1 MKPVLINFM
10 RRLDKTLT
18 KIHKNQR
25 IYVTT
30 DWGSVSIILHG
41 LYQAVWKYPYVIVNM
56 QTFKS
61 IITTCQYLVIG
72 EFTLGRDVKVY
83 QFINLLQRI
92 PYLSHE
98 VKIVGT

>member
-25 IYVTT
+25 IYVST
-30 DWGSVSIILHG
+30 DWGSVATLLKG
-41 LYQAVWKYPYVIVNM
+41 LYRAVWKYPYVIVNM

-61 IITTCQYLVIG
+61 LMTTCQYLVIG
-72 EFTLGRDVKVY
+72 IKDFFEIQALFVQIDVFK
-83 QFINLLQRI
+83 
-92 PYLSHE
+92 YL
-98 VKIVGT
+98 

>member
-25 IYVTT
+25 IYVST
-30 DWGSVSIILHG
+30 DWSAVSAILRG

-61 IITTCQYLVIG
+61 LITTCQYLVIG
-72 EFTLGRDVKVY
+72 K
-83 QFINLLQRI
+83 
-92 PYLSHE
+92 
-98 VKIVGT
+98 

>member
-25 IYVTT
+25 IYVST
-30 DWGSVSIILHG
+30 DWGSVATLLKG
-41 LYQAVWKYPYVIVNM
+41 LYRAVWKYPYVIVNM

-61 IITTCQYLVIG
+61 LMTTCQYLVIG
-72 EFTLGRDVKVY
+72 IKDFFKC
-83 QFINLLQRI
+83 NLFLLSLMSSSICRLFMWLQ
-92 PYLSHE
+92 
-98 VKIVGT
+98 

>member
-25 IYVTT
+25 IYVST
-30 DWGSVSIILHG
+30 DWGSVATLLKG
-41 LYQAVWKYPYVIVNM
+41 LYRAVWKYPYVIVNM

-61 IITTCQYLVIG
+61 LMTTCQYLVIG
-72 EFTLGRDVKVY
+72 IKDFLKY
-83 QFINLLQRI
+83 NLFLLSLMSSSICRLFNWLQ
-92 PYLSHE
+92 
-98 VKIVGT
+98 